1 MAREAESLIEPEDW
15 LEEDKLILLEGWS
28 RDGYA
33 YRDIAK
39 QIGITVKQLRRW
51 RKEYPEITNALSKGR
66 EVTDY
71 KVESALLKSA
81 LGYTT
86 KETTIVSV
94 LKDGQMVEAKRQTVI
109 KEVAPSVSACQVWL
123 YNRMPDKWKN
133 KNARSNIIDELKD
146 EDSNISI
153 TITRANDKKDTD
165 DSDEWNDEITLS
177 KNNGRHKKAKGPS
190 SSNEVK
196 DLNYWPDD
204 WEED

>member
-94 LKDGQMVEAKRQTVI
+94 LKDGKMVEAKRQTVI

-153 TITRANDKKDTD
+153 TITRANDKKDSD

-177 KNNGRHKKAKGPS
+177 KNNGRPKKAKGPAS
-190 SSNEVK
+190 PNKNK